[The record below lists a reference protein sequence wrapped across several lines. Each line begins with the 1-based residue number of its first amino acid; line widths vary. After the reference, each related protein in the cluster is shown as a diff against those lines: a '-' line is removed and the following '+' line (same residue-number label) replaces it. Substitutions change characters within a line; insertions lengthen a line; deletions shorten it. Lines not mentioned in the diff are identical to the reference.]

1 MILIKDQDEI
11 QKVKAACQVVA
22 EVFRE
27 VEGLIKAGIS
37 TLELDAAIE
46 GSIRKQG
53 AQPAF
58 KGYRGYRHASCLS
71 VNSEVVHGIPGSRR
85 LQDGDVVGVDI
96 GALLNGFY
104 GDAARTYAI
113 GEVGQ
118 PARKLLRVGE
128 ECLTL
133 AIKQARAGNHL
144 GDIGRVIEQHAARAK
159 FSVVRDLFGHGIGRS
174 LHEDP
179 LIPNFGMAGQG
190 AELRPGM
197 TLAIEPMVNAGG
209 SQVLTLSDGWTVVTA
224 DNSLSVHFE
233 NTVLITEGDPEV
245 LTK

>member
-1 MILIKDQDEI
+1 MILVKDQDEI
-11 QKVKAACQVVA
+11 RQVKAACQVVA
-22 EVFRE
+22 QVFQE
-27 VEGLIKAGIS
+27 IEGMVRAGIS
-37 TLELDAAIE
+37 TLELDALIE

-58 KGYRGYRHASCLS
+58 KGYRGYQYASCLS
-71 VNSEVVHGIPGSRR
+71 VNSEVVHGIPGNRR
-85 LQDGDVVGVDI
+85 LAEGDVVGVDV
-96 GALLNGFY
+96 GALFNGFY

-113 GEVGQ
+113 GQVSSQ
-118 PARKLLRVGE
+118 ARKLLRIGE
-128 ECLTL
+128 ECLEL
-133 AIKQARAGNHL
+133 AIKQARAGSHL
-144 GDIGRVIEQHAARAK
+144 GNIGSAIERQAARAK

-179 LIPNFGMAGQG
+179 LIPNFGMMGQG

-209 SQVLTLSDGWTVVTA
+209 SQVRTLSDGWTVVTA

-233 NTVLITEGDPEV
+233 HTVLITENDPEV

>member
-22 EVFRE
+22 QVFRE
-27 VEGLIKAGIS
+27 IEGQVKAGIS
-37 TLELDAAIE
+37 TLELDALIE
-46 GSIRKQG
+46 GSIRRQG

-58 KGYRGYRHASCLS
+58 KGYRGYKHASCLS
-71 VNSEVVHGIPGSRR
+71 VNAEVVHGIPGSRR
-85 LQDGDVVGVDI
+85 LSEGDVVGVDI

-113 GEVGQ
+113 GQVSGQ
-118 PARKLLRVGE
+118 ARKLLRVGE
-128 ECLTL
+128 ECLEL
-133 AIKQARAGNHL
+133 AIKQARAGRHL
-144 GDIGRVIEQHAARAK
+144 GDIGSAIERHAARAK

-179 LIPNFGMAGQG
+179 LIPNFGMGGQG

-224 DNSLSVHFE
+224 DNQLSVHFE
-233 NTVLITEGDPEV
+233 NTVLVTENDPEV